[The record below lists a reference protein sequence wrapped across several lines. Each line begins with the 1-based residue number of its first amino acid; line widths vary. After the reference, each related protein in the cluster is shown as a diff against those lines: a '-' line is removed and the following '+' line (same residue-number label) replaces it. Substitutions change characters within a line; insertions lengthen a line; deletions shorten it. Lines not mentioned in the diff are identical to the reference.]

1 MIFLIFSIT
10 FLSLVFAVTD
20 KYKVAKILFFIALGL
35 LLIVFIPHTIR
46 YINIQL

>member
-10 FLSLVFAVTD
+10 VSSLVLACTS
-20 KYKVAKILFFIALGL
+20 KYKLAMYLFTIAAIL